1 MYQITDRKTVMPSPG
16 YDAIRELAERRL
28 QQIGGSSSFANAPAE
43 FWVLEPGDTALDIAL
58 QTQCIDLSE
67 VFDLTDTD
75 QLLSTT
81 EWVEHHPSSSCFEIV
96 LITNDDGYAVVFF
109 VTESPESDSDLLRF
123 CKSTSTPNPS
133 PQKESL

>member
-28 QQIGGSSSFANAPAE
+28 QQIGGSSSFGLAAAE
-43 FWVLEPGDTALDIAL
+43 FWVLEPADTALDIAL

-67 VFDLTDTD
+67 VFDLSDTD

-81 EWVEHHPSSSCFEIV
+81 EWVEHHPAYACFEIV
-96 LITNDDGYAVVFF
+96 FITNDDGYAVVFF
-109 VTESPESDSDLLRF
+109 LPEVSGIDPDLLRF
-123 CKSTSTPNPS
+123 CKSTSTPS
-133 PQKESL
+133 PHKESL